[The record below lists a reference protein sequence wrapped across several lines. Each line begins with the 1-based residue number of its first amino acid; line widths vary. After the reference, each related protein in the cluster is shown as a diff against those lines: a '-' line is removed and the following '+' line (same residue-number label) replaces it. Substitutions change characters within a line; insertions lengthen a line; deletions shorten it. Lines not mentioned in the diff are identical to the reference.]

1 MVVRGKVMSV
11 KGDVNDESGVAA
23 NFVVNKAWKT
33 QVRKHVVVFSTTTC
47 AYDLK
52 PNAEYLLYVIALPG
66 ANEFSTKRC
75 MGNLVVSDANDALDW
90 LSRYGT
96 EASVIDN

>member
-1 MVVRGKVMSV
+1 MSV

-23 NFVVNKAWKT
+23 NFVVDKAWKA
-33 QVRKHVVVFSTTTC
+33 QIAKHVVVSSTTTC

-52 PNAEYLLYVIALPG
+52 QGAEYLLYVVALPG

-75 MGNLVVSDANDALDW
+75 MGNLLVSDANDALDW